1 MLRGGQVDRMVLA
14 VNLELLVLKKTH
26 LKIGNPEKKLNH
38 SLREF
43 PLNSRHP
50 GPRREEGGSRAAGH
64 MPLWLDPLENSGRP
78 DSMRRR
84 VQIDTF
90 ARNWASNFRQI

>member
-1 MLRGGQVDRMVLA
+1 MIAFLYYY
-14 VNLELLVLKKTH
+14 
-26 LKIGNPEKKLNH
+26 I
-38 SLREF
+38 LREF
-43 PLNSRHP
+43 PLNSRHA

-64 MPLWLDPLENSGRP
+64 MPLWLDPRDPRDPGENTRRLYF
-78 DSMRRR
+78 MRRR